1 MTQKNKKFINM
12 LITNGAAIV
21 SVLSFKSIIANEEL
35 NSAAT
40 PSPIKTEGDSLA
52 SIPNV
57 EKSQNPFLN
66 SPNYFTPRHNLD
78 YMFEP
83 KKQIKAIHKPI
94 AKIEKKDKKGN
105 SSSISDKPYIS
116 AVAATFMLLACIRKK
131 LTLKKSLNQLSQ
143 TFSKPAQNASL
154 MGKFKK

>member
-35 NSAAT
+35 NSATHPPADNT
-40 PSPIKTEGDSLA
+40 AVG
-52 SIPNV
+52 IP
-57 EKSQNPFLN
+57 KGKAQISSLN
-66 SPNYFTPRHNLD
+66 SSNYFTPRHNLD

-83 KKQIKAIHKPI
+83 KKQIKATHKPL
-94 AKIEKKDKKGN
+94 AKIEEKDKNGN
-105 SSSISDKPYIS
+105 SFSMTDKPNIS
-116 AVAATFMLLACIRKK
+116 AGAATFMLLACIRKK
-131 LTLKKSLNQLSQ
+131 LNLKKSLNQLSQ
-143 TFSKPAQNASL
+143 TFSKPHENTSL